1 MDIQDL
7 LTYAKQQY
15 NAVGDDFFPDAQ
27 LYKHVEQA
35 QLELATAGLLIE
47 DTLSTT
53 TVAGQQEYS
62 FPATCIAVR
71 RVTYDGQKLMPIDLR
86 DADTVTVFTSGGV
99 AATGTPQY
107 YSVWEKTFAL
117 WPTPDAAE
125 ELKVWAYCEPQ
136 SVDSTSTLAVPS
148 EFHIR
153 IADYLL
159 EKMAAKDKNFQ
170 AATYYAGEWAKT
182 LAKARSW
189 ARKRRTGDALVFVR
203 DEEKQYQT
211 LIGAY

>member
-1 MDIQDL
+1 MNLSDL
-7 LTYAKQQY
+7 LTYARRQY

-27 LYKHVEQA
+27 LYTHVEQA

-47 DTLSTT
+47 DTLTATT
-53 TVAGQQEYS
+53 ADGQQEYS
-62 FPATCIAVR
+62 FPTNTIAVR
-71 RVTYDGQKLMPIDLR
+71 RVTWNGQKLNPIDLR
-86 DADTVTVFTSGGV
+86 DADTVTVFTSGV

-117 WPTPDAAE
+117 WPTPNAAQA
-125 ELKVWAYCEPQ
+125 LKVWAYCEPQ
-136 SVDSTSTLAVPS
+136 TVGSASTLEVPS

-153 IADYLL
+153 MADYLL

-170 AATYYAGEWAKT
+170 AAGYYANEWAKT

-189 ARKRRTGDALVFVR
+189 ARKRRTADALVFVR

-211 LIGAY
+211 IIGAY